1 MMQSRPGSFERL
13 TRVMFVLDIGIVSS
27 AMLFFSSDPSWTTW
41 VIGSLIIIAGGFR
54 FGTAGAFTAAG
65 AISLAYISIA
75 AYRSETFGFTAEP
88 WRLAFHVSV
97 FILAAYMM
105 SGLLRELDHL
115 RAQREKFVRQAV
127 EAAALRQA
135 DRIKSEFLAAM
146 SHDFRS
152 PLTVVRGAVELLLG
166 ERPGSLTAAQR
177 ELAESA
183 ERNVK
188 RLEEFTAQLLEMA
201 RLEEGQIALEKEDLD
216 PVALVRDVVADHAV
230 LAKQRKQWISLDVD
244 TDPPHVVADRS
255 RIQQALARQDMTA
268 IEAADGDEALSM
280 IYTDRPDLVV
290 LDLALPRRDGF
301 SVLEQVRQK
310 TDLPIIV
317 LTARGLE
324 EDKIKGLQ
332 LGADDYLT
340 KPFSPGELVARIESV
355 LRRSVP
361 RERKSGVVET
371 HDLVLDLAARRV
383 RRGGKDIHFT
393 PTEFNLLA
401 ELATHPGEALTHE
414 TLRTRARGTEYRYET
429 QYLKVYVG
437 RLREKIE
444 PNPNDPRLIQTVRG
458 VGYRLASPDEA

>member
-1 MMQSRPGSFERL
+1 MAERLERTFNWARVGGAGLIFFLGPYFPNIGIAYLVGLGVFVLGYAAIVYWMMQSKPESFERL

-27 AMLFFSSDPSWTTW
+27 AMLVFSSDPSWTTW

-166 ERPGSLTAAQR
+166 ERPGVLTQGQR

-183 ERNVK
+183 ERNVR
-188 RLEEFTAQLLEMA
+188 RLEEFTEDLLEMA
-201 RLEEGQIALEKEDLD
+201 RLEQGAVALEPEELD
-216 PVALVRDVVADHAV
+216 VRTLLGEIVSDHQV
-230 LAKQRKQWISLDVD
+230 LAKQRRQWFALDA
-244 TDPPHVVADRS
+244 PPDAMTVSADRG
-255 RIQQALARQDMTA
+255 RLRQALSNLVGNAIKYAPSGTPITVRAQRQDGLFRIAVSDHGPGIPPEERGHMFEKFFRGSGVGATPGA
-268 IEAADGDEALSM
+268 GLGLS
-280 IYTDRPDLVV
+280 IARSLVV
-290 LDLALPRRDGF
+290 LHGGTLDYEDTPGGGSTFIVRLP
-301 SVLEQVRQK
+301 
-310 TDLPIIV
+310 
-317 LTARGLE
+317 A
-324 EDKIKGLQ
+324 
-332 LGADDYLT
+332 
-340 KPFSPGELVARIESV
+340 ES
-355 LRRSVP
+355 
-361 RERKSGVVET
+361 
-371 HDLVLDLAARRV
+371 A
-383 RRGGKDIHFT
+383 
-393 PTEFNLLA
+393 
-401 ELATHPGEALTHE
+401 
-414 TLRTRARGTEYRYET
+414 
-429 QYLKVYVG
+429 
-437 RLREKIE
+437 
-444 PNPNDPRLIQTVRG
+444 
-458 VGYRLASPDEA
+458 